1 MNFTSVPTN
10 ITTSLSAKQC
20 HANPVY
26 FSLMAVIHILT
37 FVVNFLTAVAIWRL
51 PGLEGNKYHLVVRTL
66 IVSDCLI
73 SLSSLPMS
81 MISFINCGW
90 VGGAV
95 ACILSAFFSTA
106 FLSWS
111 AMIVI
116 VMCVMRF
123 LAVKKPLLYR
133 NSVTYLRIK
142 KGLAVAF
149 IWGVLHLA
157 LPLAGLGKFRLY
169 ERGYFCALDI
179 TPVRPKD
186 KTLVYITVTEG
197 CLVMTALVYFSIVVM
212 VLVKKKRRVST
223 SLSVQQRRGVGVEA
237 INKREGGFA
246 TMTFVI
252 VLVYCICYVPFLI
265 YRTVVVVRGPSLI
278 NEYTYYFTELIAHLN
293 PLLNPVVYVACSR
306 QYRSSIKRLFDNC
319 CLYRLSLL
327 MQKYLVESY
336 GGSSSIELRKMSSLS
351 ARSETTIVE

>member
-1 MNFTSVPTN
+1 
-10 ITTSLSAKQC
+10 
-20 HANPVY
+20 
-26 FSLMAVIHILT
+26 MAVIHILT
-37 FVVNFLTAVAIWRL
+37 FVVNSLTAVAIWRL
-51 PGLEGNKYHLVVRTL
+51 PGLKGNKYHLVVRTL
-66 IVSDCLI
+66 ILSDCLI

-95 ACILSAFFSTA
+95 TCILSAFFSTA

-116 VMCVMRF
+116 VMCAMRF
-123 LAVKKPLLYR
+123 LAVKKPLFYR
-133 NSVTYLRIK
+133 NSVSYLRIK
-142 KGLAVAF
+142 KCLAIAF

-157 LPLAGLGKFRLY
+157 LPLSGLGKFRLY

-179 TPVRPKD
+179 TPARAKD

-212 VLVKKKRRVST
+212 VVVKRKRRVST
-223 SLSVQQRRGVGVEA
+223 SLSVQQQRGVGVEV

-252 VLVYCICYVPFLI
+252 VLVYCICYVPFL
-265 YRTVVVVRGPSLI
+265 VS
-278 NEYTYYFTELIAHLN
+278 
-293 PLLNPVVYVACSR
+293 
-306 QYRSSIKRLFDNC
+306 Q
-319 CLYRLSLL
+319 
-327 MQKYLVESY
+327 
-336 GGSSSIELRKMSSLS
+336 
-351 ARSETTIVE
+351 